1 LILAFENGSVE
12 VAKLLLSVG
21 ANIYHVNSDGKTA
34 FTRAVRCED
43 ATLLN
48 LLGEVGARRGDGN
61 EDGEILLMI
70 TLGFQALF
78 GCWPP

>member
-1 LILAFENGSVE
+1 MAFENGSVE

-21 ANIYHVNSDGKTA
+21 ANIHHVNSDGETA

-43 ATLLN
+43 
-48 LLGEVGARRGDGN
+48 GS
-61 EDGEILLMI
+61 EDGETLLMI